1 MPRVM
6 SQGRM
11 EEESVSWER
20 VIVVTGEDHGG
31 VVEKE
36 DEKDEMN
43 IEDLEEVKK
52 DL

>member
-11 EEESVSWER
+11 EEVSVSWER
-20 VIVVTGEDHGG
+20 LIVVTGEG